1 MPTQTGASSRDSA
14 AETSTAALVR
24 LIAAGRDA
32 RALAEQLEVAQRE
45 RDDAILAAWSLG
57 VGASAIA
64 EKAGVTAARV
74 QQIADAAGAAP
85 RHQNRAFS
93 HARADGSFP
102 GGAPCTSLI
111 DDRDPDRIAV
121 WRDRQAKA
129 RTWTPATPQADWS
142 RMAAEADSRK
152 TRRLKELVRPHR
164 ARRRWQNWCSSAR
177 TVRWKHYKQHTTP
190 PSQPRTFRAR
200 PRSRVLPYETV
211 SRVPS

>member
-85 RHQNRAFS
+85 RHQNRPLS
-93 HARADGSFP
+93 RTLEQM
-102 GGAPCTSLI
+102 APIPEAHLVRHLI
-111 DDRDPDRIAV
+111 DNRDPNQIAV
-121 WRDRQAKA
+121 WTMAQHKA
-129 RTWTPATPQADWS
+129 RTWTPEQL
-142 RMAAEADSRK
+142 AAELNCQGWPQERDVEA
-152 TRRLKELVRPHR
+152 RLEELVRLRKIHR
-164 ARRRWQNWCSSAR
+164 VGKRLYQIH
-177 TVRWKHYKQHTTP
+177 KP
-190 PSQPRTFRAR
+190 
-200 PRSRVLPYETV
+200 
-211 SRVPS
+211 